1 MLNAQARIGM
11 YGTAAVCILLLASAC
26 SRTEPPE
33 AESQVTVRSEK
44 AQRSSIQRLIR
55 ARAVLYPFDQAG
67 VMPKISSPIQA
78 FYVNRGDHV
87 RKGQLLAV
95 LEDKDLA
102 AAAVETKGL
111 YEQAQSN
118 LRSTMAVSLPEETVK
133 ARLEVQSTGEAVDA
147 ARKLYESRKQLFE
160 QGALARRQVDEANVA
175 YAQARSGYEI
185 ALKHLDAL
193 EKAGREEQTKS
204 AQAQLEAAK
213 GRNQAAEAQLEYSRI
228 HSPIDGVISDRSL
241 YPGEMASAG
250 SPLLTVMDVSRVV
263 ARANV
268 AVDELPFVK
277 AGDPATIVSLDPPSE
292 LHGRVTVVSPALDP
306 NSTTAEVWVT
316 VPNPQELLRPGLS
329 VQVTIE
335 AETVRD
341 AVVIPKEAILPSQDG
356 SVTVLVI
363 GPDSRAHVRKVEVGI
378 READRVQVVK
388 GVEPGE
394 EVVVVG
400 GLGLEDN
407 SKVRIEKNDSHE

>member
-1 MLNAQARIGM
+1 MLKVHVQIVTVM
-11 YGTAAVCILLLASAC
+11 AVALCILLTASAC
-26 SRTEPPE
+26 SRPEPPE
-33 AESQVTVRSEK
+33 EELQVTVRAAK
-44 AQRSSIQRLIR
+44 VQRAPIQRFVR
-55 ARAVLYPFDQAG
+55 ARAVLYPFDQAS
-67 VMPKISSPIQA
+67 VVPKISSPILA

-102 AAAVETKGL
+102 AAAAEAKGL

-118 LRSTMAVSLPEETVK
+118 LRSTMAVSLPEEAAK
-133 ARLEVQSTGEAVDA
+133 ARLEVQSTAEALDA
-147 ARKLYESRKQLFE
+147 ARKLYESRKDLFE
-160 QGALARRQVDEANVA
+160 KGALARRQVDEANVA
-175 YAQARSGYEI
+175 YAQARSAYEI

-193 EKAGREEQTKS
+193 EKAGREEQTRA

-213 GRNQAAEAQLEYSRI
+213 GRNQAAEAQLGYSRI
-228 HSPIDGVISDRSL
+228 HSPIDGVISDRPL

-268 AVDELPFVK
+268 AVDELPFARV
-277 AGDPATIVSLDPPSE
+277 GVRATIVSQDPPAE
-292 LHGRVTVVSPALDP
+292 LQGRVTVVSPALDP

-316 VPNPQELLRPGLS
+316 APNLQELLRPGQT
-329 VQVTIE
+329 VQVAIE
-335 AETVRD
+335 AETVPD

-356 SVTVLVI
+356 TVTVLVV
-363 GPDSRAHVRKVEVGI
+363 GQDSRAHERKIAVGI
-378 READRVQVVK
+378 HEADRVQVVK
-388 GVEPGE
+388 GLEPGE

-407 SKVRIEKNDSHE
+407 SKVRIEKSDNHE

>member
-1 MLNAQARIGM
+1 MLNVHARIRMHGA
-11 YGTAAVCILLLASAC
+11 AAVCILLLASAC

-44 AQRSSIQRLIR
+44 VQRSSIRRLIR

-67 VMPKISSPIQA
+67 VMPKISSPILA

-102 AAAVETKGL
+102 AAAVETRGL

-118 LRSTMAVSLPEETVK
+118 LRSTMAVSLPEETAK

-193 EKAGREEQTKS
+193 ERAGTEEQTKS

-213 GRNQAAEAQLEYSRI
+213 GRNQAAEAQLGYSRI
-228 HSPIDGVISDRSL
+228 YSPIDGVISDRPL

-277 AGDPATIVSLDPPSE
+277 AGDPATVASQDTPSE
-292 LHGRVTVVSPALDP
+292 LRGRVTVVSPALDP

-316 VPNPQELLRPGLS
+316 MPNPQELLRPGLS
-329 VQVTIE
+329 VQVIIE
-335 AETVRD
+335 AETIRD
-341 AVVIPKEAILPSQDG
+341 AVVISKEAILPSQDG

-363 GPDSRAHVRKVEVGI
+363 SPDSRAHVRKIEVGI

-388 GVEPGE
+388 GLEPGE